1 MTSADLTP
9 RQNWTREEIAALYE
23 LPLDQLFA
31 RALAVKAANWPD
43 GKVQKS
49 QLLSIKTGGCA
60 ENCGYC
66 SQSASFKTGLKAE
79 KLMPVEE
86 VVDAARRA
94 KANGADRFCMGAA
107 WRSLKD
113 RDLPKVAE
121 MISAVKAEGLET
133 CVTLGMLEEGQAEAL
148 KEAGLDAW
156 RSLKDRD
163 LPKVAEMISAV
174 KAEGLETCVTLGM
187 LEEGQAEA
195 LKEAGLDYYNHNL
208 DTSREYY
215 STVVT
220 TRTFD
225 DRIETLGRARQAGIK
240 LCCGGILGMGESRSD
255 RVGLIHELS
264 LLSPHPESVPVNK
277 LVPIEGTPLANSE
290 ELDTLELARAI
301 AVCRIVFPKSW
312 VRLSAG
318 RETMSSEGQ
327 ALCILAGAN
336 SIFVGDRLLT
346 TANPAMD
353 KDARLLESV
362 GGSCATC

>member
-9 RQNWTREEIAALYE
+9 RQNWTREEIAALYD

-66 SQSASFKTGLKAE
+66 SQSTSFKTGLKAE

-86 VVDAARRA
+86 VVEAARRA
-94 KANGADRFCMGAA
+94 KTNGADRFCMGA
-107 WRSLKD
+107 
-113 RDLPKVAE
+113 
-121 MISAVKAEGLET
+121 
-133 CVTLGMLEEGQAEAL
+133 
-148 KEAGLDAW
+148 AW

-240 LCCGGILGMGESRSD
+240 LCCGGILGMGESRAD

-264 LLSPHPESVPVNK
+264 LLTPHPESVPVNK

-318 RETMSSEGQ
+318 RETMSPEGQ

>member
-94 KANGADRFCMGAA
+94 KANGADRFCMGA
-107 WRSLKD
+107 
-113 RDLPKVAE
+113 
-121 MISAVKAEGLET
+121 
-133 CVTLGMLEEGQAEAL
+133 
-148 KEAGLDAW
+148 AW

>member
-9 RQNWTREEIAALYE
+9 RQNWTREEIAALYD

-86 VVDAARRA
+86 VVEAARRA
-94 KANGADRFCMGAA
+94 KANGADRFCMGA
-107 WRSLKD
+107 
-113 RDLPKVAE
+113 
-121 MISAVKAEGLET
+121 
-133 CVTLGMLEEGQAEAL
+133 
-148 KEAGLDAW
+148 AW

-240 LCCGGILGMGESRSD
+240 LCCGGILGMGESRAD

-318 RETMSSEGQ
+318 RETMSPEGQ

>member
-9 RQNWTREEIAALYE
+9 RQNWTREEIAALYD

-86 VVDAARRA
+86 VVEAARRA

-148 KEAGLDAW
+148 
-156 RSLKDRD
+156 R
-163 LPKVAEMISAV
+163 
-174 KAEGLETCVTLGM
+174 
-187 LEEGQAEA
+187 
-195 LKEAGLDYYNHNL
+195 EAGLDYYNHNL

-240 LCCGGILGMGESRSD
+240 LCCGGILGMGESRAD

-264 LLSPHPESVPVNK
+264 LLTPHPESVPVNK

-318 RETMSSEGQ
+318 RETMSPEGQ

>member
-148 KEAGLDAW
+148 KEAGLD
-156 RSLKDRD
+156 
-163 LPKVAEMISAV
+163 
-174 KAEGLETCVTLGM
+174 
-187 LEEGQAEA
+187 
-195 LKEAGLDYYNHNL
+195 YYNHNL

-264 LLSPHPESVPVNK
+264 LLTPHPESVPVNK

-318 RETMSSEGQ
+318 RETMSPEGQ

>member
-9 RQNWTREEIAALYE
+9 RQNWTREEIAALYD

-86 VVDAARRA
+86 VVEAARRA
-94 KANGADRFCMGAA
+94 KANGADRFCMGA
-107 WRSLKD
+107 
-113 RDLPKVAE
+113 
-121 MISAVKAEGLET
+121 
-133 CVTLGMLEEGQAEAL
+133 
-148 KEAGLDAW
+148 AW

-240 LCCGGILGMGESRSD
+240 LCCGGILGMGESRAD

-264 LLSPHPESVPVNK
+264 LLTPHPESLPVNK
-277 LVPIEGTPLANSE
+277 LVPFEGTPLANSE

-318 RETMSSEGQ
+318 RETMSPEGQ